1 MSAPELPT
9 QPAPVPAA
17 PTAPLPARVPVP
29 VEAIDRSCRW
39 PVMVLVVLA
48 AGWLVG
54 AGGLA
59 VLAAIKLHAPGMLA
73 SHAWLTY
80 GRVQPAAWN
89 AFVFG
94 FASLAGLAMALWMT
108 ARLSGAPLRGGG
120 FVILGALVWHAGL
133 KIGLL
138 GILAGD
144 ATGFEGLEL
153 PPYAS
158 PLLLAGYLLMAPW
171 ALLTFARRAESEAYV
186 SQWHLIAA
194 LLVFPWVFAAA
205 HLATSFLPLRGVL
218 QAAAQAWYLQNL
230 LLLWLGFLGL
240 AAIFYFAPKV
250 TGAAVPSRSL
260 ALFGFWTL
268 MVLGS
273 LAGMTRYAGGPFP
286 AWMSSVAAAAG
297 MLTVFGVYAVAVNGA
312 PLVRGVLGRFR
323 DSVVLRFVALAW
335 LVFVV
340 AGALSAVNSLLGVRR
355 LTQFTLMTPGLDH
368 LWMQGVAGLALLGG
382 LYYLVPRVLGLAWP
396 VAGLARAHFY
406 LAGTA
411 VLVLGAAFVAGGLA
425 HGAALND
432 PQLSFLLV
440 LKRYL
445 PFASTGTLAHLLWL
459 GGALLFALNL
469 LLALVRCGQR
479 AVLPAW
485 RAWWTPQPGAAQ
497 PAEVKP

>member
-1 MSAPELPT
+1 MSSPETTPALVPAAAPA
-9 QPAPVPAA
+9 PAPV
-17 PTAPLPARVPVP
+17 
-29 VEAIDRSCRW
+29 ECIDRSCRW
-39 PVMVLVVLA
+39 PVLGLVVLA
-48 AGWLVG
+48 TGWLVAAG
-54 AGGLA
+54 ALA

-73 SHAWLTY
+73 QHAWLTY

-120 FVILGALVWHAGL
+120 FIILGALVWHAGL

-138 GILAGD
+138 GLLAGD
-144 ATGFEGLEL
+144 STGFEGLEL

-171 ALLTFARRAESEAYV
+171 ALLTFARRVKAESYV

-205 HLATSFLPLRGVL
+205 HLATNFLPLRGVL

-230 LLLWLGFLGL
+230 QVLWLGFLGL
-240 AAIFYFAPKV
+240 AAVFYFAPKL

-260 ALFGFWTL
+260 ALFGFW
-268 MVLGS
+268 VLTIFGS
-273 LAGMTRYAGGPFP
+273 LAGMTRFAGGPFP

-297 MLTVFGVYAVAVNGA
+297 VLTLFGVYAVAVNGVQ
-312 PLVRGVLGRFR
+312 LLRGAGGRWR
-323 DSVVLRFVALAW
+323 ESVVMRFVTLAW

-340 AGALSAVNSLLGVRR
+340 TGALAAVNSLLGVRR
-355 LTQFTLMTPGLDH
+355 LTQFTLVTPGLDY
-368 LWMQGVAGLALLGG
+368 LWMQGVAGLALLGA
-382 LYYLVPRVLGLAWP
+382 LYYMVPRLLDQNWP
-396 VAGLARAHFY
+396 AAGLARVHFY
-406 LAGTA
+406 LAGA
-411 VLVLGAAFVAGGLA
+411 GVLVLGTAFMVGGLA

-432 PQLSFLLV
+432 PQLGFILV
-440 LKRYL
+440 VKRYL
-445 PFASTGTLAHLLWL
+445 PFAATGTLAQLLWL
-459 GGALLFALNL
+459 CGALLFALNL
-469 LLALVRCGQR
+469 FLALVHCLQH
-479 AVLPAW
+479 AAQPVW
-485 RAWWTPQPGAAQ
+485 RTWWTPQPAGPQ